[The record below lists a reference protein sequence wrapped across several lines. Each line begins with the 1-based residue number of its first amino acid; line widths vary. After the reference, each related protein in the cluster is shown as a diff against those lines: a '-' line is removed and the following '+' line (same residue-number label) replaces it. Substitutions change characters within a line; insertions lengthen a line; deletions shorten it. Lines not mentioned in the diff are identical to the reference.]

1 MTGRTSK
8 ASRASIKAE
17 LPGPFRV
24 RLQAALGKDNVLTD
38 PADCWPY
45 GQDNSRKHAPPDAV
59 AFATT
64 HAQVLETVR
73 LCNEFNV
80 PIVARGRG
88 TGTTGSAV
96 PVRGGLVLSLERMD
110 RIVDMDPANRVMRV
124 EPGVLNQAIQDK
136 AAEHGFFW
144 PPDPTS
150 GAYCTVG
157 GNIAVN
163 AAGPRALK
171 YGSTRENVLG
181 LVAVTGQGEEI
192 HTGTY
197 TTKGV
202 VGYDLTRLIIGSEG
216 TLAIVTEATLKLTS
230 LPESRRTLQAVYAD
244 VRAAAAAV
252 SRIMAQP
259 VTPYALEFMDAQAIE
274 MIRNYSAVELPR
286 GAGALLMI
294 EMDGPEAAM
303 ANIVAGELPR
313 GAGALLMIEM
323 DGPEAAMD
331 GIVAGIS
338 AAARGDGLLSLAA
351 GTKDEA
357 SALWATRKALSPA
370 LRNIAP
376 NKLNED
382 VVVPVSRIPDLI
394 DGLEK
399 LSREY
404 GIPIVNFGHAGNG
417 NIHVNLLYDSQDPLQ
432 ERNALPCL
440 SKVFDLVLKL
450 GGTLS
455 GEHGIGIAKRD
466 YINRAIDPVTLDLMR
481 RIKRQFDPRG
491 ILNPEKIFPPR

>member
-1 MTGRTSK
+1 VASGISGAFVERLK
-8 ASRASIKAE
+8 A
-17 LPGPFRV
+17 V
-24 RLQAALGKDNVLTD
+24 LGTQNVLTD
-38 PADCWPY
+38 PADRWPY
-45 GQDNSRKHAPPDAV
+45 GQDNSRKHTPPDV
-59 AFATT
+59 IAFATS

-73 LCNEFNV
+73 LCNEYNV

-88 TGTTGSAV
+88 TGTTGSAI

-110 RIVDMDPANRVMRV
+110 RIIEMDAANRAMRV
-124 EPGVLNQAIQDK
+124 EPGAINQAIQDQ

-150 GAYCTVG
+150 SAYCTVG
-157 GNIAVN
+157 GNIALN

-181 LVAVTGQGEEI
+181 LIAVTGNGDEI

-202 VGYDLTRLIIGSEG
+202 VGYDLTRLLIGSEG
-216 TLAIVTEATLKLTS
+216 TLAIVTQATLKLTP
-230 LPESRRTLQAVYAD
+230 LPESRRTLQAVYD
-244 VRAAAAAV
+244 SVRAAAAAV
-252 SRIMAQP
+252 SRLMAQP
-259 VTPYALEFMDAQAIE
+259 VTPCALEFMDAAAIE
-274 MIRNYSAVELPR
+274 MIRSYSQAELPQ

-294 EMDGPEAAM
+294 ELDGPEAAM
-303 ANIVAGELPR
+303 ETAVAT
-313 GAGALLMIEM
+313 
-323 DGPEAAMD
+323 
-331 GIVAGIS
+331 IS
-338 AAARGDGLLSLAA
+338 AAARGEGLLSLAA
-351 GTKDEA
+351 AKTKDEVA
-357 SALWATRKALSPA
+357 ALWATRKALSPA

-382 VVVPVSRIPDLI
+382 VVVPVSRIPELI

-399 LSREY
+399 LSREF

-417 NIHVNLLYDSQDPLQ
+417 NIHVNLLYDTQDPRQ

-440 SKVFDLVLKL
+440 SRVFDLVLAL

-455 GEHGIGIAKRD
+455 GEHGIGMAKRD

-481 RIKRQFDPRG
+481 AIKRQFDPRG
-491 ILNPEKIFPPR
+491 ILNPDKIFPPQ

>member
-1 MTGRTSK
+1 MSDIPGAFVERLK
-8 ASRASIKAE
+8 AVLDA
-17 LPGPFRV
+17 
-24 RLQAALGKDNVLTD
+24 QNVLTD
-38 PADCWPY
+38 PADRWPY
-45 GQDNSRKHAPPDAV
+45 GQDNSRKHTPPDAV

-73 LCNEFNV
+73 LCNQYNV
-80 PIVARGRG
+80 PLLARGRG
-88 TGTTGSAV
+88 TGTTGSAI

-110 RIVDMDPANRVMRV
+110 RIIEMDAANRVMRV
-124 EPGVLNQAIQDK
+124 EPGAINQAVQDQ

-150 GAYCTVG
+150 SAYCTVG
-157 GNIAVN
+157 GNIALN

-181 LVAVTGQGEEI
+181 LIAVTGNGDEI

-216 TLAIVTEATLKLTS
+216 TLAIVTQATLKLTP
-230 LPESRRTLQAVYAD
+230 LPESRRTLQAVYD
-244 VRAAAAAV
+244 SVRAAAAAV
-252 SRIMAQP
+252 SRLMAQP
-259 VTPYALEFMDAQAIE
+259 VTPCALEFMDAQAIE
-274 MIRNYSAVELPR
+274 MIRNYSQAKLPQ

-294 EMDGPEAAM
+294 ELDGPEAAM
-303 ANIVAGELPR
+303 
-313 GAGALLMIEM
+313 
-323 DGPEAAMD
+323 EAA
-331 GIVAGIS
+331 VAKIS
-338 AAARGDGLLSLAA
+338 EAARGEGLLSLAA
-351 GTKDEA
+351 AKTKDEA
-357 SALWATRKALSPA
+357 AALWATRKALSPA

-382 VVVPVSRIPDLI
+382 VVVPVSRIPELI

-399 LSREY
+399 LSREF

-417 NIHVNLLYDSQDPLQ
+417 NIHVNLLYDTQDPQQ

-440 SKVFDLVLKL
+440 SKVFDLVLAL

-455 GEHGIGIAKRD
+455 GEHGIGMAKRD
-466 YINRAIDPVTLDLMR
+466 YISRAIDPVTLDLMR
-481 RIKRQFDPRG
+481 AIKRQFDPRG
-491 ILNPEKIFPPR
+491 ILNPDKIFPPQ

>member
-1 MTGRTSK
+1 M
-8 ASRASIKAE
+8 ASVSGG
-17 LPGPFRV
+17 LPGPFTE
-24 RLQAALGKDNVLTD
+24 RLKQVLGTGNVLTD
-38 PADCWPY
+38 PADRWPY
-45 GQDNSRKHAPPDAV
+45 GQDNSRKHTLPDAV

-73 LCNEFNV
+73 LCNQYNI
-80 PIVARGRG
+80 PILARGRG
-88 TGTTGSAV
+88 TGTTGSAI

-110 RIVDMDPANRVMRV
+110 CIIEMDAANRMMRV
-124 EPGVLNQAIQDK
+124 EPGAINQAIQDK

-150 GAYCTVG
+150 SAYCTVG
-157 GNIAVN
+157 GNLALN

-181 LVAVTGQGEEI
+181 LIAVTGNGDEI

-202 VGYDLTRLIIGSEG
+202 VGYDLTRLLIGSEG
-216 TLAIVTEATLKLTS
+216 TLAIVTEATLKLTP
-230 LPESRRTLQAVYAD
+230 LPEARRTLQAVYD
-244 VRAAAAAV
+244 SVRTAAAAV
-252 SRIMAQP
+252 SRLMAQP
-259 VTPYALEFMDAQAIE
+259 VTPCALEFMDAAAIE
-274 MIRNYSAVELPR
+274 MIRNYSKAELPQ

-294 EMDGPEAAM
+294 E
-303 ANIVAGELPR
+303 L
-313 GAGALLMIEM
+313 

-331 GIVAGIS
+331 AAVARIS
-338 AAARGDGLLSLAA
+338 TAARGEGLLRLEVAK
-351 GTKDEA
+351 TRDEA
-357 SALWATRKALSPA
+357 AALWATRKALSPA

-382 VVVPVSRIPDLI
+382 VVVPVSRIPELI

-399 LSREY
+399 LAREF

-417 NIHVNLLYDSQDPLQ
+417 NIHVNLLYDTQDPQQ

-440 SKVFDLVLKL
+440 SKVFDLVLAL

-455 GEHGIGIAKRD
+455 GEHGIGMAKRD

-481 RIKRQFDPRG
+481 AIKRQFDPRG
-491 ILNPEKIFPPR
+491 ILNPDKIFPPQ

>member
-1 MTGRTSK
+1 MSEFPARSWNGSRPCIGR
-8 ASRASIKAE
+8 
-17 LPGPFRV
+17 G
-24 RLQAALGKDNVLTD
+24 QNVLTD
-38 PADCWPY
+38 PADRWPY
-45 GQDNSRKHAPPDAV
+45 GQDNSRKHTPPDAV
-59 AFATT
+59 AFATS

-73 LCNEFNV
+73 LCNEYNV

-88 TGTTGSAV
+88 TGTTGSAI

-110 RIVDMDPANRVMRV
+110 RIIEMDAANRAMRV
-124 EPGVLNQAIQDK
+124 EPGAVNQAIQDQ

-150 GAYCTVG
+150 SAYCTVG
-157 GNIAVN
+157 GNIALN

-181 LVAVTGQGEEI
+181 LIAVTGNGDEI

-202 VGYDLTRLIIGSEG
+202 VGYDLTRLLIGSEG
-216 TLAIVTEATLKLTS
+216 TLAIVTQATLKLTP
-230 LPESRRTLQAVYAD
+230 LPESRRTLQAVYD
-244 VRAAAAAV
+244 SVRAAAAAV
-252 SRIMAQP
+252 SRLMAQP
-259 VTPYALEFMDAQAIE
+259 VTPCALEFMDAAAIE
-274 MIRNYSAVELPR
+274 MIRSYSQAELPQ

-294 EMDGPEAAM
+294 ELDGPEAAM
-303 ANIVAGELPR
+303 ETAVAT
-313 GAGALLMIEM
+313 
-323 DGPEAAMD
+323 
-331 GIVAGIS
+331 IS
-338 AAARGDGLLSLAA
+338 AAARGEGLLSLAA
-351 GTKDEA
+351 AKTKDEA
-357 SALWATRKALSPA
+357 AALWATRKALSPA

-382 VVVPVSRIPDLI
+382 VVVPVSRIPELI

-399 LSREY
+399 LSREF

-417 NIHVNLLYDSQDPLQ
+417 NIHVNLLYDTQDPQQ

-440 SKVFDLVLKL
+440 SKVFDLVLAL

-455 GEHGIGIAKRD
+455 GEHGIGMAKRD

-481 RIKRQFDPRG
+481 AIKRQFDPRG
-491 ILNPEKIFPPR
+491 ILNPDKIFPPQ

>member
-1 MTGRTSK
+1 MSDIPGAFVERLK
-8 ASRASIKAE
+8 A
-17 LPGPFRV
+17 V
-24 RLQAALGKDNVLTD
+24 LGTQNVLTD
-38 PADCWPY
+38 PADRWPY
-45 GQDNSRKHAPPDAV
+45 GQDNSRKHTPPDAV
-59 AFATT
+59 AFATS

-73 LCNEFNV
+73 LCNQYNI

-88 TGTTGSAV
+88 TGTAGSAI

-110 RIVDMDPANRVMRV
+110 RIIEMDAANRAMRV
-124 EPGVLNQAIQDK
+124 EPGAINQAIQDQ

-150 GAYCTVG
+150 SAYCTVG
-157 GNIAVN
+157 GNIALN

-181 LVAVTGQGEEI
+181 LVAVTGNGDEI
-192 HTGTY
+192 HIGTY

-202 VGYDLTRLIIGSEG
+202 VGYDLTRLLIGSEG
-216 TLAIVTEATLKLTS
+216 TLAIVTQATLKLTP
-230 LPESRRTLQAVYAD
+230 LPEARRTLQAVYNS

-252 SRIMAQP
+252 SRLMAQP
-259 VTPYALEFMDAQAIE
+259 VTPCALEFMDAQAIE
-274 MIRNYSAVELPR
+274 MIRSYSRAELPQE
-286 GAGALLMI
+286 AGALLMI
-294 EMDGPEAAM
+294 ELDE
-303 ANIVAGELPR
+303 
-313 GAGALLMIEM
+313 
-323 DGPEAAMD
+323 PEAAMD
-331 GIVAGIS
+331 AAVAKIT
-338 AAARGDGLLSLAA
+338 AAARGEGLLSLTAA
-351 GTKDEA
+351 KTKDEA
-357 SALWATRKALSPA
+357 AALWATRKALSPA

-382 VVVPVSRIPDLI
+382 VVVPVSRIPELI

-399 LSREY
+399 LSREF

-417 NIHVNLLYDSQDPLQ
+417 NIHVNLLYDTQDPQQ

-440 SKVFDLVLKL
+440 SRVFDLVLAL

-455 GEHGIGIAKRD
+455 GEHGIGMAKRD

-481 RIKRQFDPRG
+481 AIKRQFDPRG
-491 ILNPEKIFPPR
+491 ILNPDKIFPPR